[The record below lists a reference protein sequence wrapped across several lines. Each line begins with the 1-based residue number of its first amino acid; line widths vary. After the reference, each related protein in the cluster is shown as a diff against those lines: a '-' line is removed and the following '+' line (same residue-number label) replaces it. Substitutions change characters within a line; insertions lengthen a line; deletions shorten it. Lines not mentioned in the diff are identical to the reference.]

1 MSEIKVAKLFR
12 NGGSQAVRLPA
23 EFRFEGD
30 EVYVRR
36 DDETGNVILSRKGHK
51 AFWDDLFA
59 RLDSIPQE
67 DRDEFA
73 RIMDNIVA
81 DRQNHL
87 IPSNTRK
94 AFWDDFFARLDDGK
108 TEDEYFNA
116 YMIERPMNTPIRH
129 RDILGTMSELAP
141 LDARH

>member
-1 MSEIKVAKLFR
+1 MAHRGSDVKIAKLFR

-36 DDETGNVILSRKGHK
+36 DEATGDVVLSRKGGK

-59 RLDSIPQE
+59 RLDSIPRE

-73 RIMDNIVA
+73 RIMDEVVA
-81 DRQNHL
+81 DRQNHP
-87 IPSNTRK
+87 ISFRS
-94 AFWDDFFARLDDGK
+94 RLVDE
-108 TEDEYFNA
+108 EDEQ
-116 YMIERPMNTPIRH
+116 
-129 RDILGTMSELAP
+129 
-141 LDARH
+141 DA